1 LIGLRK
7 YLIIRAFIVAVQ
19 NYRQKKYYQW
29 AGEADEFQRRYQSVN
44 PPAYTAAI
52 VVVRVRVVV
61 KIVIITNI
69 NDAVFVISNTVF

>member
-1 LIGLRK
+1 MIGLRK

-52 VVVRVRVVV
+52 VVVRVRVV

-69 NDAVFVISNTVF
+69 NDAVFVISNAVF